1 MSYRLDLDRR
11 PATTTRR
18 TLVAQ
23 LEQAVGRLQGETGE
37 DRAAVLHDVRTDL
50 KKSRTLLRLMRPA
63 LPADLYRS
71 EMATLRDSART
82 ISAARDADALPVA
95 LTQLY
100 ERYVGRLPESTY
112 VALEARLVER
122 AHTSDAQAP
131 LVDEAATLGAA
142 RDRVKGW
149 PLQELRWVDV
159 VDELQHTYRRGR
171 LAFGHARRQPSDENL
186 HEWRKRLKDLL
197 YQLRLLQAAWPTVL
211 GAYVQE
217 AHRLADLLGDDHDLT
232 VLIAVL
238 RDSAGPATLLP
249 TSADPLIELAAQRR
263 AKLQAEAWALGER
276 LYGES
281 PKAFR
286 RRIMGL
292 VQAARSRA
300 KRPHA
305 VLERVA

>member
-171 LAFGHARRQPSDENL
+171 RGV
-186 HEWRKRLKDLL
+186 
-197 YQLRLLQAAWPTVL
+197 WPRP
-211 GAYVQE
+211 A
-217 AHRLADLLGDDHDLT
+217 
-232 VLIAVL
+232 
-238 RDSAGPATLLP
+238 SA
-249 TSADPLIELAAQRR
+249 
-263 AKLQAEAWALGER
+263 ER
-276 LYGES
+276 
-281 PKAFR
+281 
-286 RRIMGL
+286 
-292 VQAARSRA
+292 
-300 KRPHA
+300 
-305 VLERVA
+305 